1 MPNAKPAAM
10 MKSAAAYATQ
20 RAEIARLLQ
29 ELDTQLAAHAAEQAR
44 KPDHW
49 GYVGDLTHIAELLS
63 EAVGERR

>member
-1 MPNAKPAAM
+1 MPHAKPASM

-29 ELDTQLAAHAAEQAR
+29 KLDAHLETHAAEQER

-49 GYVGDLTHIAELLS
+49 GYVGDLTRIAELLS
-63 EAVGERR
+63 EAVGALQ